1 MDREEY
7 SKVLQKAKRAQ
18 RADIERG
25 LSGELPVLDE
35 MVPELA
41 ALPAL
46 PMGLI
51 QIPID
56 QIAGTR
62 TKGRTTA
69 FAPNFLPLL
78 APNTEFATK
87 WMLLYDHVVEDGLRD
102 AITALEY
109 MHKFYVIEGNKRVS
123 VMKHLG
129 AADIP
134 AVVTRIIPERTDE
147 KENKIY
153 FEFLPFYEATGIY
166 NIWFSEEGS
175 FAKLVELVGK
185 KPGEKW
191 TQDEVYDFKSLYSR
205 FSEVYNA
212 VGGEKLSMTAADAL
226 LIYIDIY
233 GYKNSCSK
241 MTDEINKDIRR
252 IWEEFQVKSNDEQQ
266 ITLLMDAPGDAPR
279 NVFSAMLRPL
289 PQKLKVGFV
298 YHSNHLISGWTY
310 SHELG
315 RKHVEKVFGKK
326 VETVIRENVKPEDVE
341 QVIEELIAEGCKVI
355 FTTTQVFL
363 NGSVRPSV
371 QHHDVKIL
379 NCSLIAEY
387 YHVRSYYL
395 RIYEAKFII
404 GAIAGALAE
413 NDQIG
418 YVADFPIYGIPAS
431 INAFALGARMTNPRA
446 KVHLE
451 WSVTRGKDVYE
462 AFRQEEVKII
472 SNKDISAPHHDARDF
487 GLYRMEEDGST
498 TNLAVPAWHWGKLYE
513 LILKS
518 IFNGTWKDE
527 DDLSNGRQALNYW
540 LGMSSGA
547 IEVLYSRKLPDGV
560 QRLVNLLSEGIQTG
574 SFRPF
579 AGKIVDQSGAVR
591 NEGGKP
597 LSPAEILAMDY
608 LVDNVVG
615 DFPAVE
621 TLTEIGQQL
630 VKLQG
635 IKHMT
640 APDAAAIGWEGLPG
654 KESDE

>member
-7 SKVLQKAKRAQ
+7 LKVLQKAKRAQ
-18 RADIERG
+18 RANIDKG
-25 LSGELPVLDE
+25 LNPELPVLDE
-35 MVPELA
+35 IVPDLS

-56 QIAGTR
+56 QIVGTR
-62 TKGRTTA
+62 TKGRMSA

-78 APNTEFATK
+78 APGSEFATK
-87 WMLLYDHVVEDGLRD
+87 WMLLYDQVVEDGLRD
-102 AITALEY
+102 AITVLEY
-109 MHKFYVIEGNKRVS
+109 MHNFYVIEGNKRVS

-129 AADIP
+129 AVDIP
-134 AVVTRIIPERTDE
+134 AVVTRILPDRTDE
-147 KENKIY
+147 KENRIY
-153 FEFLPFYEATGIY
+153 YEFLTFYEATGIY
-166 NIWFSEEGS
+166 NVWFSEEGR
-175 FAKLVELVGK
+175 FTELTALAGK
-185 KPGEKW
+185 QPGEKW
-191 TQDEVYDFKSLYSR
+191 TQDEVYDFRSLYSR
-205 FSEVYNA
+205 FTEVFMD
-212 VGGEKLSMTAADAL
+212 VGGDKLSMTPADAL
-226 LIYIDIY
+226 LLYLDIY
-233 GYKNSCSK
+233 GYKDSCNK
-241 MTDEINKDIRR
+241 MTDELTKDIRR
-252 IWEEFQVKSNDEQQ
+252 MWVEFQVKSNEEQQ
-266 ITLLMDAPGDAPR
+266 VTLLMDAPDDSPR
-279 NVFSAMLRPL
+279 SMLASMLRPS
-289 PQKLKVGFV
+289 PQKLRVAFV

-326 VETVIRENVKPEDVE
+326 VETTYRDNVKLEDAE
-341 QVIEELIAEGCKVI
+341 RVIEELIAEGYKVI
-355 FTTTQVFL
+355 FATTQIFL
-363 NGSVRPSV
+363 SGSIKPSV
-371 QHHDVKIL
+371 QHPDVKIL

-387 YHVRSYYL
+387 HHVRSYYL

-431 INAFALGARMTNPRA
+431 INAFALGAKMTNPRA

-462 AFRQEEVKII
+462 TFHQENVKII
-472 SNKDISAPHHDARDF
+472 SNKDISAPHHTARDF

-498 TNLAVPAWHWGKLYE
+498 TNLAVPAWYWGKLYE
-513 LILKS
+513 SVLKS

-527 DDLSNGRQALNYW
+527 DDPSNGRQALNYW

-547 IEVLYSRKLPDGV
+547 IEVICSRKLPDGV
-560 QRLVNLLSEGIQTG
+560 QRLVDLLSEGIQTG
-574 SFRPF
+574 RFRPF
-579 AGKIVDQSGAVR
+579 AGRIVDQSGVVR
-591 NEGGKP
+591 SEGGKP

-608 LVDNVVG
+608 LVENVVG
-615 DFPAVE
+615 DFPEVD
-621 TLTEIGQQL
+621 TLTEVGQQL

-640 APDAAAIGWEGLPG
+640 APDASAIGWQGLPG
-654 KESDE
+654 KEGDA